1 MLDVLNRALRQG
13 KTTDIAENY
22 RPVFKLF
29 LSVFDLRRL
38 HPATLNLEVSPPA
51 SHFGFDFST
60 ECRCC
65 VMKDIN
71 QIEENALGA
80 FVQFILKLNE
90 QTFRPLFLRTYDW
103 AVIDLA
109 TDAEDSHEALTARR
123 IVLYKLIDRLLT
135 QLKVSLLLLTPI
147 C

>member
-1 MLDVLNRALRQG
+1 
-13 KTTDIAENY
+13 
-22 RPVFKLF
+22 
-29 LSVFDLRRL
+29 
-38 HPATLNLEVSPPA
+38 
-51 SHFGFDFST
+51 
-60 ECRCC
+60 
-65 VMKDIN
+65 MKDIN